1 MKTMMKVTFALVLTF
16 ALVNFAVAQTQPM
29 NDKEYNDYL
38 INALQDENAGIRTSA
53 AQLLGERK
61 VEDAVDP
68 LIQLMKT
75 DKNHSVRIIAALALY
90 NVGDKKAL
98 PEIKKIAKTDEN
110 RSVRVVA
117 TGIVMKM
124 ESVDFAQR

>member
-1 MKTMMKVTFALVLTF
+1 MKTMMKVAFAIVLTF
-16 ALVNFAVAQTQPM
+16 VLANFAVAQTQPV

-38 INALQDENAGIRTSA
+38 INALQDENAGIRASA

-75 DKNHSVRIIAALALY
+75 DKNHSARILAALALY
-90 NVGDKKAL
+90 NIGDKKAL
-98 PEIKKIAKTDEN
+98 PEIKKLAKTDKYK
-110 RSVRVVA
+110 SVRVVA
-117 TGIVMKM
+117 TGIAMKM
-124 ESVDFAQR
+124 ESVELAQM